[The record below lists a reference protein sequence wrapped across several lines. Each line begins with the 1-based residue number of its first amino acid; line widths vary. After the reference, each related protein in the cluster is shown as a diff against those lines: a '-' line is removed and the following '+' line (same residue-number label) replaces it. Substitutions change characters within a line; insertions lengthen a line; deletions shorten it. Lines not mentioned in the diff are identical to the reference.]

1 MSITKFYLYSLLLLL
16 VIALSASC
24 IVKIVDYSDPRGLIP
39 IEDYYRNI
47 RFSPGGVVSL
57 RNFDG
62 IVEIT
67 GWDRNELDIYAEKMI
82 PRSEETQIRFRM
94 TEKDIAQI
102 DMERY
107 GDENVSINTKS
118 ASEEGEDTVVDYYI
132 KTPRHINIQDVLAR
146 YGDIFIADIYGSVSV
161 KLEQGNIDVDN
172 FSGSMDAS
180 VIKGSVQAC
189 LYDVREEDVISVHV
203 QEGDITLFL
212 EKSISASIKAY
223 FPEGEF
229 SSEFDLTETK
239 EKEKEIDMK
248 LGSGGAS
255 IYLTALNGH
264 ISIKIIEPDQT
275 DMASPLYSSAE

>member
-1 MSITKFYLYSLLLLL
+1 
-16 VIALSASC
+16 
-24 IVKIVDYSDPRGLIP
+24 
-39 IEDYYRNI
+39 
-47 RFSPGGVVSL
+47 
-57 RNFDG
+57 
-62 IVEIT
+62 
-67 GWDRNELDIYAEKMI
+67 
-82 PRSEETQIRFRM
+82 
-94 TEKDIAQI
+94 
-102 DMERY
+102 
-107 GDENVSINTKS
+107 
-118 ASEEGEDTVVDYYI
+118 
-132 KTPRHINIQDVLAR
+132 
-146 YGDIFIADIYGSVSV
+146 
-161 KLEQGNIDVDN
+161 
-172 FSGSMDAS
+172 MDAS

-212 EKSISASIKAY
+212 EKSINASIKAY